1 LRAGWAH
8 AIYGVAATAEVI
20 HPSSTPGPRDRELA
34 LIKCLGLVLLVM
46 VTLLVGCNPAPDDPT
61 VAVRR
66 YAPYDNFY
74 GRRGGTPTE

>member
-1 LRAGWAH
+1 
-8 AIYGVAATAEVI
+8 
-20 HPSSTPGPRDRELA
+20 